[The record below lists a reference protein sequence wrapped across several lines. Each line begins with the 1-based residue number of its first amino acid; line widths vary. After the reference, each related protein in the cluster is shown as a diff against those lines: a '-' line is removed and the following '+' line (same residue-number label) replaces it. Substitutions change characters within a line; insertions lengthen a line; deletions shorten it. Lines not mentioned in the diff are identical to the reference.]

1 MPDNQRNLKYR
12 IIIVMSI
19 LFAIVSILLLLVF
32 YAGKK
37 TYTVKFDLNG
47 GTLISGSLVQTVT
60 QGQNAVPPT
69 VVKDGAYL
77 HSWSADTN
85 HVTKNITAKAI
96 WEYKTT
102 EGIIYTT
109 SGSQNFAEISG
120 CYEFIKGDVYLG
132 AYYGD
137 KKILGIRSN
146 AFANRTA
153 ITGVYLL
160 NGLMSIG
167 DSAFLGCTGLL
178 GIEIPETV
186 THLGTSA
193 FYNCSSLE
201 TLTLHDG
208 LWEIGDSAFSQ
219 CTALLALEIPGTVA
233 YIGDSAFAGCTSLET
248 LVIHEGVVEIGAN
261 AFKNCSSLKEL
272 VIPASVQTIHKDAFD
287 GCDDLIIYASV
298 TKEEMPEGWE
308 KGWLGDAGVIWV
320 GAEDEIE
327 TETETIVF
335 PSIRPPRPFWT
346 EAEDEE
352 DITEETDTNEE
363 TEESINSEESDIT
376 EPEETE
382 ETEETESEEESVTI
396 GGLVKPGVEF
406 ETIDKDIIG
415 GIIERPGIEIET
427 AVKEDISDLL
437 GPNFPFR
444 PGFPSLDEETTS
456 EELTETIET
465 EVTEETV
472 ETEETEAAKETDS
485 GNK

>member
-1 MPDNQRNLKYR
+1 
-12 IIIVMSI
+12 MSI

-102 EGIIYTT
+102 DGIIYTT

-137 KKILGIRSN
+137 KKILGIRSY
-146 AFANRTA
+146 AFSNRTA

-186 THLGTSA
+186 THLGVSA

-208 LWEIGDSAFSQ
+208 LWEIGDSAFEECSS
-219 CTALLALEIPGTVA
+219 LLSVEIPGTVA
-233 YIGDSAFAGCTSLET
+233 YIGDSAFANCTALET
-248 LVIHEGVVEIGAN
+248 LVIHDGVVEIGAN
-261 AFKNCSSLKEL
+261 AFENCSSLKEL

-287 GCDDLIIYASV
+287 GCDDLIIYTSV
-298 TKEEMPEGWE
+298 PKEERPDGWAN
-308 KGWLGDAGVIWV
+308 GWLGDAGVVWV
-320 GAEDEIE
+320 GAEDVVE
-327 TETETIVF
+327 TETEISF
-335 PSIRPPRPFWT
+335 PIYRPERPT
-346 EAEDEE
+346 RPVTVPEIEE
-352 DITEETDTNEE
+352 EITEEIVTEVEN
-363 TEESINSEESDIT
+363 EESIESEESEIT
-376 EPEETE
+376 EPEES
-382 ETEETESEEESVTI
+382 EETESEEESVNI
-396 GGLVKPGVEF
+396 GGLIRPGVEY
-406 ETIDKDIIG
+406 ETIDRDIIG
-415 GIIERPGIEIET
+415 DIIERPGINHEIGS
-427 AVKEDISDLL
+427 KEDFTDVLPSLPIR
-437 GPNFPFR
+437 PNFPM
-444 PGFPSLDEETTS
+444 LEEETTS
-456 EELTETIET
+456 EESDDTA
-465 EVTEETV
+465 
-472 ETEETEAAKETDS
+472 ETEEADS
-485 GNK
+485 GN

>member
-12 IIIVMSI
+12 IIIVISV
-19 LFAIVSILLLLVF
+19 LFAIVSILLLLIF

-60 QGQNAVPPT
+60 QGQNAIPPT

-102 EGIIYTT
+102 DGIIYTT

-146 AFANRTA
+146 AFSNRTA

-186 THLGTSA
+186 THLGVSA

-208 LWEIGDSAFSQ
+208 LWEIGDSAFEE
-219 CTALLALEIPGTVA
+219 CTSLLSVEIPGTVA
-233 YIGDSAFAGCTSLET
+233 YIGDSAFANCTSLET
-248 LVIHEGVVEIGAN
+248 LVIHDGVVEIGAG
-261 AFKNCSSLKEL
+261 AFKNCSSLTEI
-272 VIPASVQTIHKDAFD
+272 VIPASVEKIHKDAFD
-287 GCDDLIIYASV
+287 GCDDLVIYASV
-298 TKEEMPEGWE
+298 TKEERPRGWAS
-308 KGWLGDAGVIWV
+308 GWLGDAGVVWV
-320 GAEDEIE
+320 GAEDVVE
-327 TETETIVF
+327 TETELFF
-335 PSIRPPRPFWT
+335 PIHRPERPT
-346 EAEDEE
+346 KPITLPEIEE
-352 DITEETDTNEE
+352 EITEIYPGDE
-363 TEESINSEESDIT
+363 TEESIEPEESEIT
-376 EPEETE
+376 EPEES
-382 ETEETESEEESVTI
+382 EETESEEESATI
-396 GGLVKPGVEF
+396 GGIIRPGIDF
-406 ETIDKDIIG
+406 ETIDRELISD
-415 GIIERPGIEIET
+415 IIERPGIEIET
-427 AVKEDISDLL
+427 QLKEDIIIDPDWL
-437 GPNFPFR
+437 GPKFPM
-444 PGFPSLDEETTS
+444 LEEETTDGES
-456 EELTETIET
+456 DEPS
-465 EVTEETV
+465 
-472 ETEETEAAKETDS
+472 ETEETDV
-485 GNK
+485 GNT